1 MNGEARGNDPGG
13 SSQDIQVILPPGQ
26 GPLVWGE
33 IFPGGGPVE
42 IEVGSGKGKF
52 LLAEAGRRPA
62 ASFLGIER
70 RVSHMRLSAG
80 RAAKRRLRNV
90 RVMKADASEA
100 LWRLVP
106 PASVAVVHVYYPDPW
121 WKARHKKRRIFTRE
135 FVADV
140 ARALPEGGRL
150 RVATDVEEYFHEI
163 VSLVEESGLFGREP
177 SSPGEFGTAE
187 RPLTAFQAKYVPLG
201 RKVNGAAFVRNRSA
215 APPTPPPADRLKIAK
230 ERRRAGKANAGS
242 AASGAS

>member
-13 SSQDIQVILPPGQ
+13 SSQDIQVLLPPGQ

-52 LLAEAGRRPA
+52 LLAEAERRPA

-70 RVSHMRLSAG
+70 RVSHLMLSAR
-80 RAAKRRLRNV
+80 RATKRRLGNV
-90 RVMKADASEA
+90 HVMKADASEV

-106 PASVAVVHVYYPDPW
+106 AASVAVVHVYYPDPW

-177 SSPGEFGTAE
+177 SSPGEFGTAD
-187 RPLTAFQAKYVPLG
+187 RPLTAFQAKYV
-201 RKVNGAAFVRNRSA
+201 RSA
-215 APPTPPPADRLKIAK
+215 GRSTAPRSSGTGPPP
-230 ERRRAGKANAGS
+230 S
-242 AASGAS
+242 HAAPATG